1 MLPFLKF
8 MYNNKYLQK
17 AASSAPQW
25 WSDNDENRR
34 RRRKLK
40 DELPTLAWSTWEQ
53 TLDSKQKLQQL
64 WHGVWR
70 WVGNFPP
77 FIGSFLI
84 LSHLS
89 EQMRCATRLW
99 NELEGGFLCT
109 KCLLF
114 LPLHTSLS
122 IFFLSHLS
130 FPTTLRFFYLFFSI
144 LSLRGSTFVI
154 LSFFSPISLCFP
166 SSLSCHFFCQFLVF
180 LFPIRFF
187 LSFSHLLS
195 LSLLPIY
202 THLSPFLPFL
212 LFLSVCPSLFSS
224 SHHRIPLQRLM
235 KCSEHRGLHSNPFG
249 NTCR

>member
-64 WHGVWR
+64 WHGEWR

-77 FIGSFLI
+77 FIGSFLT

-122 IFFLSHLS
+122 SFFFHIFHSLPRLG
-130 FPTTLRFFYLFFSI
+130 FFSLFFSI

-166 SSLSCHFFCQFLVF
+166 SSFSCHFFLSFLSLSFFPLPSVSFSHFPILVF
-180 LFPIRFF
+180 LSLSSSFLYIHLSSFLPISLSMPLSFFF
-187 LSFSHLLS
+187 L
-195 LSLLPIY
+195 P
-202 THLSPFLPFL
+202 PPD
-212 LFLSVCPSLFSS
+212 SS
-224 SHHRIPLQRLM
+224 ADVDEMFITTRTSQQPVW
-235 KCSEHRGLHSNPFG
+235 
-249 NTCR
+249 